1 MIVRGVPQQG
11 LAQYAHI
18 GYLPLVNVETII
30 LIKAL
35 VSISV
40 HRGTTSHF
48 MPLFILEVMP
58 SKCGMALSAI
68 F

>member
-1 MIVRGVPQQG
+1 MKA

-30 LIKAL
+30 LVKAL

-40 HRGTTSHF
+40 HRGTSFTF
-48 MPLFILEVMP
+48 LTLFILEVMH
-58 SKCGMALSAI
+58 SKCWMTLSAI
-68 F
+68 Y